1 MKSAPR
7 PATYADVLAAPE
19 HMVAEIVEGTL
30 YTTPRP
36 AARHAYA
43 ETMIARD
50 LSSAFHLP
58 PGDPAGP
65 GGWWMLFEPELHLSA
80 DVVVPDIA
88 GWRRERLAAIP
99 DTPTITQ
106 APDWVCEVVSP
117 RTGTLDRGRKMRVYA
132 REGVAHMWIVDPVT
146 RTLEVYRLGADVW
159 LAVSAHGDGDHVR
172 VEPFDAIVID
182 LARWWLEPPAA

>member
-1 MKSAPR
+1 
-7 PATYADVLAAPE
+7 
-19 HMVAEIVEGTL
+19 
-30 YTTPRP
+30 
-36 AARHAYA
+36 
-43 ETMIARD
+43 
-50 LSSAFHLP
+50 
-58 PGDPAGP
+58 
-65 GGWWMLFEPELHLSA
+65 MLFEPELHLSA

-99 DTPTITQ
+99 DTPTITR